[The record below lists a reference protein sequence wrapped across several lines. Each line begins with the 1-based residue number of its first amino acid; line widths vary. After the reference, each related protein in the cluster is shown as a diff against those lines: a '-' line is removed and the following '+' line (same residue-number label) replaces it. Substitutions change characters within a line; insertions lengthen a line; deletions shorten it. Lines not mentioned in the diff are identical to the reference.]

1 MTDRFD
7 AEFYRNS
14 WHRVLPLA
22 PDGIQ
27 PFVWSGEQ
35 RGNAPRLPGW
45 RRLAAAAWSPL
56 RAVLELGG
64 AGNGM
69 RTAPR
74 PRAPALARRA

>member
-1 MTDRFD
+1 MTDCFD
-7 AEFYRNS
+7 GEFYRSS

-27 PFVWSGEQ
+27 PFVWSGH
-35 RGNAPRLPGW
+35 RRRAAGRLGW

-56 RAVLELGG
+56 RAVLELGD
-64 AGNGM
+64 AGSGM